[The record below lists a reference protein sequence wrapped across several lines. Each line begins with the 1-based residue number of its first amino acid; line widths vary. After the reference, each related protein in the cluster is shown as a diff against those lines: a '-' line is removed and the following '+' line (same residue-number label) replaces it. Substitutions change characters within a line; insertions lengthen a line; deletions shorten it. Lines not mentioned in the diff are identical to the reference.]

1 MTSEGIIVTK
11 HEENDGITCKE
22 FISAL
27 VDYLARE
34 LPAKDDEQMELH
46 LEVCPDCVKYL
57 RSYDVTIKLGKKAL
71 AENDDESGELSD
83 EFVKV
88 VLSATKKK
96 PA

>member
-1 MTSEGIIVTK
+1 MTSEGTTVTK
-11 HEENDGITCKE
+11 HEESDGITCKE

-34 LPAKDDEQMELH
+34 LPAKDDEQMDLH

-71 AENDDESGELSD
+71 SESGDESGGISD
-83 EFVKV
+83 DFVKV